1 MYGTLLFSSLRWLK
15 ENKYL
20 SLEEVTGY
28 LNFPNKPNHVS
39 FDSKLILFIH
49 FHTSIPVC
57 NKYHTRPSH
66 CLKGSLFGVF
76 LVRIFPHFD
85 WIWRDTEYLSVF
97 SLNSEKY
104 GPEKLWIHALFTQW
118 LFWYSCVIFSNL
130 VL

>member
-76 LVRIFPHFD
+76 LVRIFPHLD
-85 WIWRDTEYLSVF
+85 WIWRDTEYLSEF
-97 SLNSEKY
+97 SPNVWKKVLLYSEAMRLNYQLWTSCRQ
-104 GPEKLWIHALFTQW
+104 KLEML
-118 LFWYSCVIFSNL
+118 
-130 VL
+130 